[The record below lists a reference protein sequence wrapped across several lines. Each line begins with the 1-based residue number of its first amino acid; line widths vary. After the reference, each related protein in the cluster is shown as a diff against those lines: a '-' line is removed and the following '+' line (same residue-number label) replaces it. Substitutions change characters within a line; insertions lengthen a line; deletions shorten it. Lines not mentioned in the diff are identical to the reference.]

1 MHSAHREVHYG
12 YIKVIISDVDDWM
25 TPWTHL
31 SVMPLHIH
39 INTCRDTTR
48 LHHSTTMTIISCCIL
63 SSPLPLNWPIPGS
76 IDLDSLHYNSWT
88 LYQSLSH
95 SNWNKSPYHITLHC
109 AWRGSALDTA
119 KKVTPT
125 ISPNATRDFTRMV
138 GEVGSGSLGCW
149 VLLQGAWIF
158 FCLSVG
164 WYPGLIR
171 APDRKSVV

>member
-95 SNWNKSPYHITLHC
+95 SNTFKLKQVSIPYHFALRMEGICTGHSKEGDPHNQSEC
-109 AWRGSALDTA
+109 HKRFHTHGWRSWVWFSGMLSAAAGSLDLLLPVGGLVPWSYKSTTA
-119 KKVTPT
+119 K
-125 ISPNATRDFTRMV
+125 
-138 GEVGSGSLGCW
+138 
-149 VLLQGAWIF
+149 
-158 FCLSVG
+158 
-164 WYPGLIR
+164 
-171 APDRKSVV
+171 